1 MTTDRTLLTRRRLV
15 AGALTLAWAM
25 PLMAEVPLAQVGRGK
40 APTIDGRL
48 DEPAWRTCG
57 RFLPFIAMN
66 RAGLAATQTQALAF
80 YDAAALYIGFRCD
93 EPAMGRLVAHNK
105 THDGALWHDDCVEVL
120 LRLPG
125 GAGLAHFIVNTIGVT
140 YEAKDHER
148 SWNPSFRAAV
158 HKGKESWSAEMAIPW
173 KALGGM
179 PEPGDTW
186 RMNFCRERRAVTELS
201 SWSPASG
208 RFVAPATFGRV
219 AFVDRAI
226 RVEHFDPGEQ
236 LPGANR
242 ATLLLAGQSEAPIEV
257 RVEGVKPVGVA
268 AGAAKPVE
276 LVYALGLGGKELVFS
291 AFRQEDPVWRSV
303 IPTKIEPA
311 PQLGAL
317 TDLIGGVRGMI
328 ASIPKGHALT
338 EALGR
343 TLREAEKA
351 ASVFREAIDASLA
364 AGKPLD
370 MKRYRAINQRAA
382 GEVTRLSMLRW
393 PVWTK
398 NNWADLK
405 RDELPEEI
413 EDVAQLEVRSLVN
426 EYESANVIVT
436 NLSTNALR
444 LRVTAPGLT
453 WLPPVGE
460 SAPNAVSNGDFERH
474 SREGRPPDGWRR
486 ATGKNRGWQVV
497 DDPQRGKV
505 LTVRSGEL
513 DALTLRQ
520 ELDLKVGATYVLS
533 YWARSENATPSV
545 RVGVINS
552 GWTRA
557 QFSRPVSGTSGWH
570 RVTRTVSVRES
581 ELHQLVIWAQGG
593 GGQVWIDDVRLLEGD
608 DPVIAFPEARPRLA
622 VADWQEL
629 RIGTVVADP
638 LIPLNPAGRLDVPPG
653 ESRQVWLT
661 LPARDLPPGRY
672 ETNLLL
678 RPLATRAHN
687 GSPPAKSVRIQLRVD
702 PLRVATYPDFAV
714 YNWDYA
720 RNEAYVRDLAEH
732 KVTFFLVSTHMPKPE
747 FDDQGNALGEIDYSD
762 YDRLL
767 RLKMRYARRT
777 GGELLFSYGIIRGF
791 WRYANRKG
799 WDFLSEPWVRAFRH
813 TYTRWLEHLK
823 ALGLDYDD
831 FCVQTWDEATGEN
844 VDYVV
849 EGGKLLREIDPKV
862 RLVMDG
868 AQSIEEVRRMDPYI
882 DVWVPHL
889 HTLKRP
895 KVGPKLLE
903 VYRGLGEPVYTYTC
917 STNMKSLSPYT
928 YHRLK
933 PWEAANLRL
942 EGVFYWDYNSWRG
955 DPWNDFD
962 GPIADC
968 GAVYDGVD
976 GPITSRRWEASR
988 EGIEDWQIMRLLER
1002 LAGGDE
1008 ARAQAAR
1015 QFVDETID
1023 HVLGNK
1029 DDRDLA
1035 DASRIKLIA
1044 AALAAAKADPLL
1056 IQDAASEQTG
1066 RELTVR
1072 FETNRPAQG
1081 VLWYRPEG
1089 MQRWSRAS
1097 LSRERSHAAAI
1108 TLPPMVGSDWIVIAW
1123 DAAGR
1128 VATAVGSSESPGRWG
1143 RARARGRIYADCGRN
1158 VAKLVRGWI
1167 DVKRDPKTHLYSR
1180 GKVWDYHNEAADQ

>member
-1 MTTDRTLLTRRRLV
+1 MTKDHPAATRVRLL
-15 AGALTLAWAM
+15 AAALMLALPL
-25 PLMAEVPLAQVGRGK
+25 PLMAEVPAVQVPRER
-40 APTIDGRL
+40 APTIDGQL
-48 DEPAWRTCG
+48 NDPAWRSCG
-57 RFLPFIAMN
+57 QCMPFIKMD
-66 RAGLAATQTQALAF
+66 RAGLASTQTRALVF
-80 YDAAALYIGFRCD
+80 YDDASLYVGFRCE
-93 EPAMGRLVAHNK
+93 EPVMNRLVANNK

-120 LRLPG
+120 ARLPG
-125 GAGLAHFIVNTIGVT
+125 GKGVVHVIVNTIGVT

-148 SWNPSFRAAV
+148 SWDPDVRAAV
-158 HKGKESWSAEMAIPW
+158 HKGKDFWSTEMAIPW
-173 KALGGM
+173 KALGGK
-179 PEPGDTW
+179 PKPGDTW

-219 AFVDRAI
+219 TFVDRAI
-226 RVEHFDPGEQ
+226 RVERFDPGAQ

-242 ATLLLAGQSEAPIEV
+242 ATLLLTGSGDVPIEV
-257 RVEGVKPVGVA
+257 RVEGVEPVRIGPDA
-268 AGAAKPVE
+268 DESIE
-276 LVYALGLGGKELVFS
+276 LVYALGLSGKDLVFS
-291 AFRQEDPVWRSV
+291 AFRHDDLVWRSV

-311 PQLGAL
+311 PKLGAL
-317 TDLIGGVRGMI
+317 TGLIDGVRGLI
-328 ASIPKGHALT
+328 GSIPKEHPLVKALDQSVRD
-338 EALGR
+338 AQ
-343 TLREAEKA
+343 KV
-351 ASVFREAIDASLA
+351 ASEFRRAIDASLA
-364 AGKPLD
+364 SGKPLD
-370 MKRYRAINQRAA
+370 MKRYRVINQRAA

-393 PVWTK
+393 PVWTQ
-398 NNWADLK
+398 NNWADLERK
-405 RDELPEEI
+405 ELPDKL

-436 NLSTNALR
+436 NLSAEALR
-444 LRVTAPGLT
+444 LRVTVPGLT
-453 WLPPVGE
+453 WLPPPDE
-460 SAPNAVSNGDFERH
+460 SARNAVSNGDFEKH
-474 SREGRPPDGWRR
+474 SQKGRPPDGWRR

-505 LTVRSGEL
+505 LAIRPGEL
-513 DALTLRQ
+513 DALTIRQ
-520 ELDLKVGATYVLS
+520 ELDLKTGATYVLS

-545 RVGVINS
+545 SVGVINS
-552 GWTRA
+552 GWRRS
-557 QFSRPVSGTSGWH
+557 QFSRPVRGSSGWH
-570 RVTRTVSVRES
+570 RVTRHVTVRES
-581 ELHQLVIWAQGG
+581 KLHQLVVWARGG
-593 GGQVWIDDVRLLEGD
+593 GGTVWIDDIRLLEGD
-608 DPVIAFPEARPRLA
+608 DPVIAFPDARPRLA

-638 LIPLNPAGRLDVPPG
+638 LTPLNPAGRLDVPPG

-687 GSPPAKSVRIQLRVD
+687 GSPPAKSVRVQLHVD

-720 RNEAYVRDLAEH
+720 QNEAYVRDLAAH
-732 KVTFFLVSTHMPKPE
+732 KVTFFLVSTHMPRPE
-747 FDDQGNALGEIDYSD
+747 FDKQGNALGEIDYSS

-767 RLKMRYARRT
+767 RLKMRYVRET

-791 WRYANRKG
+791 WRYANGRTD
-799 WDFLSEPWVRAFRH
+799 WDFMSEPWVRAFRH
-813 TYTRWLEHLK
+813 TYARWLEHLK

-831 FCVQTWDEATGEN
+831 FCVQIWDEATGEN

-849 EGGKLLREIDPKV
+849 EGGKLLRRIDPKV
-862 RLVMDG
+862 RFVMDG

-895 KVGPKLLE
+895 KVGAKLLE
-903 VYRGLGEPVYTYTC
+903 VYRSLGEPVYTYTC

-1002 LAGGDE
+1002 LAVGDE
-1008 ARAQAAR
+1008 VRAQAAR
-1015 QFVDETID
+1015 KLVEETID
-1023 HVLGNK
+1023 TVLSNK

-1035 DASRIKLIA
+1035 GASRIKLIDA
-1044 AALAAAKADPLL
+1044 AVAAAKHDLL
-1056 IQDAASEQTG
+1056 KIRDVASEQSG
-1066 RELTVR
+1066 RKLTVR
-1072 FETNRPAQG
+1072 FKTNHPARG
-1081 VLWYRPEG
+1081 VLLCRPEG
-1089 MQRWSRAS
+1089 AVRWSRSS
-1097 LSRERSHAAAI
+1097 LPKDQAHTATV
-1108 TLPPMVGSDWIVIAW
+1108 TLPPMVGADWIVVVW
-1123 DAAGR
+1123 DDLGR
-1128 VATAVGSSESPGRWG
+1128 VATAMGSTDTSGG
-1143 RARARGRIYADCGRN
+1143 
-1158 VAKLVRGWI
+1158 
-1167 DVKRDPKTHLYSR
+1167 
-1180 GKVWDYHNEAADQ
+1180 